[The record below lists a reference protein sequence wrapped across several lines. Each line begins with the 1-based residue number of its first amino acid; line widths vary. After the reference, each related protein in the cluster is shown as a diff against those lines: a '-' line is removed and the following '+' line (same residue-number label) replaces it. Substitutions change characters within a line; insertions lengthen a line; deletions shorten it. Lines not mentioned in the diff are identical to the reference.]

1 MKVYQIFMHVSLEA
15 RAEFSFRARARA
27 VNDTQNPTVGL
38 GKDFQKKT
46 GLPRSMAMALTR
58 KQKEMSGWVQQMG
71 LSRAPENELYLGTEF
86 FSGLVQRESCSPGST
101 GAHCI
106 GPSPVIFF
114 HA

>member
-58 KQKEMSGWVQQMG
+58 KQKEMSRWVQQMG
-71 LSRAPENELYLGTEF
+71 LSRAVSRKQKFMQGWSNGRVVAPGEL
-86 FSGLVQRESCSPGST
+86 VR
-101 GAHCI
+101 
-106 GPSPVIFF
+106 
-114 HA
+114 